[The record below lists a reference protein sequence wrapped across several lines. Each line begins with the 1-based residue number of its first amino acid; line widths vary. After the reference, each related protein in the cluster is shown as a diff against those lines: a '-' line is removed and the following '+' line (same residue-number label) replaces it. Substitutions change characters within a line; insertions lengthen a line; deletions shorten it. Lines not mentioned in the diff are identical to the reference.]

1 MNRVTRFRSVTD
13 LAVHQYAASIRELF
27 FSSKLRHLFVPYLM
41 TLHSIIRA
49 SEPLL
54 QAAIDEAN
62 RRGAAGD
69 ASCHQLAAY
78 LSHHKQE
85 EANHAE
91 WLLEDI
97 ESLGYSRHEILGRR
111 PSWDVAAMVGS
122 QYYWIHHYHPAL
134 FLGYMAI
141 FEAYPLR
148 VADIDQFKQITGLP
162 DSAFRTMLLHTEL
175 DVQHSAD
182 LYHFLEHFSLPDDIF
197 ADLSVAAITA
207 CTYLAKIY
215 QALDTGA
222 AVDNADT
229 AETEHRL

>member
-1 MNRVTRFRSVTD
+1 MNRVARFRSITD
-13 LAVHQYAASIRELF
+13 LAVHQYAQSVRELF
-27 FSSKLRHLFVPYLM
+27 FSPTLRRIFVPYLI

-62 RRGAAGD
+62 RRYQQGD
-69 ASCHQLAAY
+69 ESCRGLAAY
-78 LSHHKQE
+78 LTEHKQE
-85 EANHAE
+85 EAEHAT

-97 ESLGYSRHEILGRR
+97 ESLGFSREEILRKR

-134 FLGYMAI
+134 FLGYMTI
-141 FEAYPLR
+141 FEAYPLK
-148 VADIDQFKQITGLP
+148 VSDIDQFKQITGLP

-182 LYHFLEHFSLPDDIF
+182 LYHFLEQSSLPDDIF

-215 QALDTGA
+215 QALDTEQATGQEAVA
-222 AVDNADT
+222 A
-229 AETEHRL
+229 